1 MSVNEPETIKWLSKG
16 AEQGN
21 VFAQFSLGVA
31 YAKGRG
37 KEKDLV
43 EAHKWLNLA
52 AAGGYDDAPELRDV
66 LAKKMAPSDVAK
78 AQRMAWQWMVTKMEW
93 ERKTK

>member
-1 MSVNEPETIKWLSKG
+1 MNEAEKIKWLDKG

-37 KEKDLV
+37 KDQDFV
-43 EAHKWLNLA
+43 AAYKWLDLA
-52 AAGGYDDAPELRDV
+52 AAGGYDEAPELRDA
-66 LAKKMAPSDVAK
+66 LAKKMPPSDVAK
-78 AQRMAWQWMVTKMEW
+78 AQRMAQKWMVAKEEW
-93 ERKTK
+93 ERKAK